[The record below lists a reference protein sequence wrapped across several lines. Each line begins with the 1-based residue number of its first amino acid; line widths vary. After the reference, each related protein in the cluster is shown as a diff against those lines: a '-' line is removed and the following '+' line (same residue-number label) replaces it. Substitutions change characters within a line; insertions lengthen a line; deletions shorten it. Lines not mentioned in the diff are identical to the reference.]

1 MLSPYEIALLIAT
14 ALFVCILLWDNHK
27 LRGRLERSE
36 ADIAWL
42 KRAVHNTVDVHQRVM
57 DTHTRAIE
65 RLEEQTGKIA
75 LAGERFRQNQPNFP
89 QLRADVD
96 RLLKSS
102 MYRETASRAA
112 MERLLEDGQAE
123 LRGKEM
129 ER

>member
-36 ADIAWL
+36 ADIVWL